1 MWKPDFRIRA
11 PTENPPPTP
20 AKRALAPCSEVLD
33 QEEQERK
40 RLRALILG
48 AEPDADGT
56 LVAQVD
62 CDSSVL
68 NLFSLEPSIATADSE
83 RAASP
88 EYTPSSPDYFQ
99 ELPALAPVFV
109 DTRPVAEPWE
119 GDLFGKHSQAGLFR
133 EIGGMN
139 GWCSIYVK
147 KTHRAPEG
155 WRNSPAGG

>member
-1 MWKPDFRIRA
+1 MWQPDFRIRA
-11 PTENPPPTP
+11 SADHLLPTP
-20 AKRALAPCSEVLD
+20 AKRARSPCCEVD
-33 QEEQERK
+33 FEDQERK

-48 AEPDADGT
+48 AEPDANGT

-62 CDSSVL
+62 SASNVL
-68 NLFSLEPSIATADSE
+68 DLFSFEPSLVTADSE

-88 EYTPSSPDYFQ
+88 EYTPSSPEYFQ

-133 EIGGMN
+133 EIGGMK
-139 GWCSIYVK
+139 GWYSVYVL